1 MTDRPRTT
9 PGLRVPL
16 EPADDAAGGGDPGG
30 YVLRFGTRGRR
41 RELLTTAQLMSLVKD
56 GARELGLVLDA
67 PRRG

>member
-16 EPADDAAGGGDPGG
+16 EPADPTPDAPTG

-56 GARELGLVLDA
+56 GARELGLVLSA
-67 PRRG
+67 PRHPR